1 LRKARSLRYA
11 LVLVGLGSC
20 ALAHGGDMCPAPPHH
35 TPRAAAAVAADD
47 HLIHIDSDAAVVSN
61 EDRAELSGRVTVRQD
76 ERSVTADSV
85 TYDRKSARITVAGA
99 VDFEDPLVRVKS
111 DSGSYD
117 QTGGADFTHADFE
130 LLDRPGRGSAGEIA
144 VRPGGKIALDQVRYT
159 TCPVGDRDWMLQASS
174 ITLDTVAHEGV
185 ARGAWMEFKGVPVL
199 YTPYFSF
206 PLGSERKSGLLVP
219 ILDHSGSNG
228 YEIGIPYYFNL
239 APNYDMTLTPEYLSA
254 RGVELGGQFR
264 FLTVKSHGQVEASY
278 LPHDTQTGT
287 DRSYFHVSEVT
298 DFKRGLRGEVDIAAV
313 SDSSY
318 FENFGVGSE
327 QTSVTFLER
336 RADLKYYDDY
346 WRVSAELQNF
356 QTIDVTHV
364 GAVDRPYSRVPR
376 IDAQGLFPLGET
388 RFEFAIDSEAVNFL
402 RPIGPSGVRMDVS
415 PEFRWSNR
423 TAGYFFEPAVGW
435 HLTQYSLEDA
445 AAGSPSAPFRSV
457 PYARLD
463 TGLIFERNA
472 GSQGQ
477 RSETLEPRAVYSY
490 VPYRNQSAL
499 PVFDSALPDLNL
511 SELFRTNRYVGEDR
525 IGDADQ
531 LSLGITTRLFE
542 QDTGQQYL
550 AATLGQIR
558 YFSTPQVTLPCQ
570 ITSAQTAAAMR
581 AAANAAGIAG
591 ANAAELLAGG
601 TAEFI
606 AGAPVSV
613 FGPNGPGILGANAA
627 AAAAS
632 AGGLQVACQ
641 PAITSNASDLVGD
654 VALTAYGDW
663 TLNLDYVWSPD
674 VTRTQNYQTEK
685 SELSLQYRPDPS
697 RVVNIGY
704 RFQHDTFE
712 QWDGSFAWPIADHWN
727 AVGRL
732 VYSIMDRQVIEQ
744 VAGFEYRSCCW
755 RIQVV
760 QRRYVDNQFGN
771 LNESIA
777 LQFEL
782 IGLGSVGKAANSF
795 LERSISGYSA
805 SDPAP

>member
-1 LRKARSLRYA
+1 
-11 LVLVGLGSC
+11 
-20 ALAHGGDMCPAPPHH
+20 MCPAPPHH
-35 TPRAAAAVAADD
+35 TPRSATAIAADD
-47 HLIHIDSDAAVVSN
+47 HLIHIDSDGAVVSEEGRTLLN
-61 EDRAELSGRVTVRQD
+61 GRVIVRQD
-76 ERSVTADSV
+76 DRSVTADTVS
-85 TYDRKSARITVAGA
+85 YDRGSARITVSGA

-117 QTGGADFTHADFE
+117 QTEGADFAHADFE

-144 VRPGGKIALDQVRYT
+144 VRPAGKIALDQVRYT
-159 TCPVGDRDWMLQASS
+159 TCPVGDQDWMLEASS
-174 ITLDTVAHEGV
+174 ITLDTARHEGT
-185 ARGAWMEFKGVPVL
+185 ARGAWMEFKGVPIL

-206 PLGSERKSGLLVP
+206 PLGSERKSGVLVP

-228 YEIGIPYYFNL
+228 FEIGLPYYFDL

-254 RGVELGGQFR
+254 RGVELGGEFR
-264 FLTVKSHGQVEASY
+264 FLTSKSHGQLEAVY
-278 LPHDTQTGT
+278 LPHDMQTDT
-287 DRSYFHVSEVT
+287 ERSYVHVTDVT

-336 RADLKYYDDY
+336 RADLRYYDDY
-346 WRVSAELQNF
+346 WRVSGELQNF
-356 QTIDVTHV
+356 QTLDVTHV
-364 GAVDRPYSRVPR
+364 GAADRPYSRVPR
-376 IDAQGLFPLGET
+376 LDAQGLFPLGAT
-388 RFEFAIDSEAVNFL
+388 RFEFAIDAEAVNFL
-402 RPIGPSGVRMDVS
+402 RSIGPSGVRMDIS
-415 PEFRWSNR
+415 PEFRWSDR
-423 TAGYFFEPAVGW
+423 AAGYFFEPAVGW
-435 HLTQYSLEDA
+435 HLTQYSREDA
-445 AAGSPSAPFRSV
+445 TAGTQSAPFRSV

-472 GSQGQ
+472 GSQGR

-490 VPYRNQSAL
+490 VPYRNQTTL

-531 LSLGITTRLFE
+531 LSLGLTTRLFE

-558 YFSTPQVTLPCQ
+558 YFSGPHVTLPCQ
-570 ITSAQTAAAMR
+570 NVNAATAAAVR
-581 AAANAAGIAG
+581 AAANAAGVAG
-591 ANAAELLAGG
+591 ANAAELLAVNP
-601 TAEFI
+601 AALF
-606 AGAPVSV
+606 AGAPASMFV
-613 FGPNGPGILGANAA
+613 PNGLGVSGANNAA
-627 AAAAS
+627 AT
-632 AGGLQVACQ
+632 AGGLPVTCQ

-654 VALTAYGDW
+654 VALTAYRDW
-663 TLNLDYVWSPD
+663 TLNLDYVWSPHVD
-674 VTRTQNYQTEK
+674 RTQNYQTEK
-685 SELSLQYRPDPS
+685 SEVSLQYRPDPS
-697 RVVNIGY
+697 RVVNLGY

-712 QWDGSFAWPIADHWN
+712 QWDASFAWPIADHWN

-732 VYSIMDRQVIEQ
+732 VYSIMDRQAIEQ

-782 IGLGSVGKAANSF
+782 IGLGSVGKAANTF

-805 SDPAP
+805 SDHAP

>member
-1 LRKARSLRYA
+1 MFKPRLLRYA
-11 LVLVGLGSC
+11 LTLAGLGAG
-20 ALAHGGDMCPAPPHH
+20 ALAFGGDMCPAPPHH
-35 TPRAAAAVAADD
+35 TPRSAADVAADD
-47 HLIHIDSDAAVVSN
+47 HLIHIDSDGAVVSASPD
-61 EDRAELSGRVTVRQD
+61 ERTLLSGRVTVRQD
-76 ERSVTADSV
+76 ERSVTADAV
-85 TYDRKSARITVAGA
+85 TYDPVTARITVSGA

-117 QTGGADFTHADFE
+117 QTGGADFAHADFE

-144 VRPGGKIALDQVRYT
+144 VHPAGRIALDQVRYT
-159 TCPVGDRDWMLQASS
+159 TCPVGDQDWMLQASS

-185 ARGAWMEFKGVPVL
+185 ARSAWMEFKGVPIL
-199 YTPYFSF
+199 YAPYFSF
-206 PLGSERKSGLLVP
+206 PLGSERKSGVLVP

-228 YEIGIPYYFNL
+228 YEIGLPYYFDL

-254 RGVELGGQFR
+254 RGVELGGEFR
-264 FLTVKSHGQVEASY
+264 FLTAKSRGQLEAVY

-287 DRSYFHVSEVT
+287 DRSYFHLSDVT

-346 WRVSAELQNF
+346 WRVSGELQNF
-356 QTIDVTHV
+356 QTIDVVHV
-364 GAVDRPYSRVPR
+364 GDAERPYSRVPR
-376 IDAQGLFPLGET
+376 IDAQGLFPLGAT
-388 RFEFAIDSEAVNFL
+388 RFEFALDSEAVNFL
-402 RPIGPSGVRMDVS
+402 RPIGPSGLRFDVS

-423 TAGYFFEPAVGW
+423 AAGYFFEPAVGW
-435 HLTQYSLEDA
+435 HLTQYSLQDT
-445 AAGSPSAPFRSV
+445 AAGAPSAPFRSV

-472 GSQGQ
+472 GAQGQ

-531 LSLGITTRLFE
+531 LSLGVTTRLFE

-558 YFSTPQVTLPCQ
+558 YFSAPRVTLPCQ
-570 ITSAQTAAAMR
+570 ATSAQTNAAVR
-581 AAANAAGIAG
+581 AAANAAGVSG
-591 ANAAELLAGG
+591 ANAAELLAVNP
-601 TAEFI
+601 AALF
-606 AGAPVSV
+606 AGAPASV
-613 FGPNGPGILGANAA
+613 FAPAALPGGGAGCPADV
-627 AAAAS
+627 
-632 AGGLQVACQ
+632 AG
-641 PAITSNASDLVGD
+641 NASDLVGD
-654 VALTAYGDW
+654 VALTAYRDW
-663 TLNLDYVWSPD
+663 TLNLDYVWSPSVD
-674 VTRTQNYQTEK
+674 RALNYQTEK
-685 SELSLQYRPDPS
+685 SEVSLQYRPDPT

-712 QWDGSFAWPIADHWN
+712 QWDASFAWPIADHWN

-732 VYSIMDRQVIEQ
+732 VYSIMDRQAIEE

-755 RIQVV
+755 RIEVV

-771 LNESIA
+771 LSESIA
-777 LQFEL
+777 IQFEL

-805 SDPAP
+805 SDHAP